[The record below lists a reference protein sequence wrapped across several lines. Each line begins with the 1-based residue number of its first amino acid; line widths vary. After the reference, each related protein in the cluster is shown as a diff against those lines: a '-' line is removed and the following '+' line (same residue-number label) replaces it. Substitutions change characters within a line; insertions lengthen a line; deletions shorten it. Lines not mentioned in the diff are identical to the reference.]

1 MGTDGSKAQ
10 NSSTEHTT
18 GILIGG
24 THRFNERISANA
36 GVGYGYGS
44 ISSAGG
50 NVKTDS
56 VYMTFGVRAALSDLQ
71 QGPYS
76 ALQGNVGYVDYQ
88 STRSLGE
95 GLGTAKGDSRGEL
108 LGARASV
115 GWLLT
120 QGGVTLDPR
129 LGVQVSHLNLNGFRE
144 RGSELALDING
155 VSETQTR
162 LVSGLEAKIPDWLIS
177 EWSIRP
183 SINVGYERRLSCSN
197 AVSHGEIYEW
207 EIEQSS
213 ALNDRN
219 MYKAGVSLSAK
230 RRNFTA
236 GVSVKAIA
244 AGRESA
250 GVVGTLSAGFSF

>member
-108 LGARASV
+108 FGR
-115 GWLLT
+115 
-120 QGGVTLDPR
+120 PR
-129 LGVQVSHLNLNGFRE
+129 LRW
-144 RGSELALDING
+144 LAADTG
-155 VSETQTR
+155 R
-162 LVSGLEAKIPDWLIS
+162 
-177 EWSIRP
+177 R
-183 SINVGYERRLSCSN
+183 NVGSPFRRTGFPFESER
-197 AVSHGEIYEW
+197 
-207 EIEQSS
+207 
-213 ALNDRN
+213 
-219 MYKAGVSLSAK
+219 
-230 RRNFTA
+230 F
-236 GVSVKAIA
+236 
-244 AGRESA
+244 
-250 GVVGTLSAGFSF
+250 